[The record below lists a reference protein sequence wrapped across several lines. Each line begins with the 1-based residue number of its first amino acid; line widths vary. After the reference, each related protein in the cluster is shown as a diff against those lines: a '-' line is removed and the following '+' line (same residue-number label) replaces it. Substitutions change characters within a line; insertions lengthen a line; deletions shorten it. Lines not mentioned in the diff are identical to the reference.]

1 MMVSVPGSPSV
12 QTNALRFLS
21 LNTPSTQS
29 MKDKCLPTSTV
40 LLQTSPCSKGT
51 VTYEQTCW
59 NDWTAD
65 FNHFYFKG
73 LNKNISSYF
82 DTFLFRT
89 ILNKSIVFDIWIY
102 PLPKVHNRWTSL
114 ELKLKVSTSVTEATQ
129 QNVSLS
135 NNLPINCSI
144 YLLWTCCMVN
154 DGNSAW
160 HHDHAV
166 SQKLK
171 CLTIEGPT
179 KDSPHRTACWSDE
192 IPGRSSFRYEAWKW
206 WKMLPKLQSK
216 LQMADFL
223 LCLGYD
229 SKRP

>member
-1 MMVSVPGSPSV
+1 MHCVSKAQVPE
-12 QTNALRFLS
+12 AL
-21 LNTPSTQS
+21 QS
-29 MKDKCLPTSTV
+29 MKDKCLQTSTDEP
-40 LLQTSPCSKGT
+40 LLKRNG
-51 VTYEQTCW
+51 YLCW

-65 FNHFYFKG
+65 FTHFYFKG
-73 LNKNISSYF
+73 LNKNISLSVYF
-82 DTFLFRT
+82 ILTQISFQNI

-114 ELKLKVSTSVTEATQ
+114 ELKLKVSTSVTSTEATQ

-144 YLLWTCCMVN
+144 YLLWTCCTVN

-160 HHDHAV
+160 RHDHAV
-166 SQKLK
+166 SLKLK
-171 CLTIEGPT
+171 CLTTEGPT

-192 IPGRSSFRYEAWKW
+192 IPGRSSFKYEAWKW
-206 WKMLPKLQSK
+206 WKMLPKWQSK

-223 LCLGYD
+223 LGLGLQETL
-229 SKRP
+229 R